1 VVAHHDFRGN
11 GGGGGFGRRRI
22 QEIGIS
28 SNDGLGTHALGGV
41 EPFTLEELVNTGF
54 RQVVALAVRR
64 ERSDLHSDKRLGNVE
79 KTRKAVHRNGGQYWF
94 AVLAMATA
102 RLILIIVVY
111 F

>member
-1 VVAHHDFRGN
+1 
-11 GGGGGFGRRRI
+11 
-22 QEIGIS
+22 
-28 SNDGLGTHALGGV
+28 
-41 EPFTLEELVNTGF
+41 
-54 RQVVALAVRR
+54 VALAVCR

-102 RLILIIVVY
+102 RLMLLIVVEC